1 MTKFSLAHLL
11 LALASV
17 CGAVG
22 CTENTA
28 LTAYVACDPLNDR
41 CPTGQSCQFMCGG
54 DLRGMYCAEDKSGN
68 IPYEAQQVT

>member
-22 CTENTA
+22 CAENTA
-28 LTAYVACDPLNDR
+28 LTAYVACDP
-41 CPTGQSCQFMCGG
+41 P
-54 DLRGMYCAEDKSGN
+54 E
-68 IPYEAQQVT
+68 VV